1 MKTHTANTYD
11 LIVESEVED
20 KNRTAIETVI
30 YVLFILSAVVSIW
43 HSAVQP
49 VVLPS
54 TPAGFVSDQSAT
66 VADCRI

>member
-11 LIVESEVED
+11 LIVASED

-49 VVLPS
+49 IVVPS
-54 TPAGFVSDQSAT
+54 STAGFVSNQTTT
-66 VADCRI
+66 VAGCNI